1 MMIPEL
7 EVEIAMMAVAK
18 GKPDITWKPKE
29 DAGAWWGCS
38 GAIQMVAYPTP
49 PNLNVGR
56 ELGPGREQS
65 FPTSLPTPLTTTSG
79 RRCST
84 SSTTS
89 ALSLTFSLSRGICV
103 ERCITKRQQNFT
115 RKAKDTDYL
124 LITED
129 MKTYGCGC
137 CSIGLGKSNL
147 GEFVLTLPW
156 VDMPS

>member
-1 MMIPEL
+1 
-7 EVEIAMMAVAK
+7 
-18 GKPDITWKPKE
+18 
-29 DAGAWWGCS
+29 
-38 GAIQMVAYPTP
+38 MVAYPTP
-49 PNLNVGR
+49 PNLYVRR

-89 ALSLTFSLSRGICV
+89 ALSLTFSLSRGISV
-103 ERCITKRQQNFT
+103 KRCITKRQQNFT

-147 GEFVLTLPW
+147 GDYRTTNFVSEDKKKSYKVTKVTVTNLLGPCRRRTDWGFKIFPNLKFANL
-156 VDMPS
+156 SF